1 MIQHSGDANSKVA
14 GALIGLAVGDALG
27 APVEFQERGSFPLV
41 TEMRAGGYF
50 RLPAGAWTDDT
61 AMALCLADSLIAHPA
76 FDPADMLNRFLR
88 WMNDHENT
96 STGRCIGVGQNT
108 LAVMG
113 NYHRT
118 GALIAPP
125 VKGRSDGNGAIMRLA
140 PVACMHWR
148 DIETARRISVR
159 QSQATHCSELSAAA
173 SDMLSWLLSLLI
185 GGATWLDALASIRSN
200 EWHEDIQAIAAGAW
214 ASKSADEIS
223 SSGYVVHT
231 LEAAMW
237 AVGTTTSFEEALITA
252 VNLGRDADTVGAV
265 AGQIA
270 GARYGVQSIP
280 ERWLN
285 VIAKREALEATV
297 EALVEGTGCS
307 G

>member
-108 LAVMG
+108 KLWV
-113 NYHRT
+113 RT
-118 GALIAPP
+118 MSHYPATLLGLLPLKNWLCCINFRIVNIAHAESMKYILFHT
-125 VKGRSDGNGAIMRLA
+125 V
-140 PVACMHWR
+140 
-148 DIETARRISVR
+148 
-159 QSQATHCSELSAAA
+159 
-173 SDMLSWLLSLLI
+173 
-185 GGATWLDALASIRSN
+185 SIA
-200 EWHEDIQAIAAGAW
+200 Q
-214 ASKSADEIS
+214 
-223 SSGYVVHT
+223 
-231 LEAAMW
+231 
-237 AVGTTTSFEEALITA
+237 
-252 VNLGRDADTVGAV
+252 
-265 AGQIA
+265 
-270 GARYGVQSIP
+270 
-280 ERWLN
+280 
-285 VIAKREALEATV
+285 
-297 EALVEGTGCS
+297 
-307 G
+307 